1 MRRTMLLVTV
11 ALVMAAMMVV
21 MAAPAFA
28 RANIDHASCVG
39 TLASVTNEESP
50 GTGGS
55 FISNAARS
63 GSRGVSDLAPRCG
76 N

>member
-1 MRRTMLLVTV
+1 MLLVTV

-39 TLASVTNEESP
+39 TLASVTNEPSP
-50 GTGGS
+50 GEGGS

-76 N
+76 T

>member
-1 MRRTMLLVTV
+1 MLLVTV

-39 TLASVTNEESP
+39 TLASVTNEEQSP
-50 GTGGS
+50 GAGGS